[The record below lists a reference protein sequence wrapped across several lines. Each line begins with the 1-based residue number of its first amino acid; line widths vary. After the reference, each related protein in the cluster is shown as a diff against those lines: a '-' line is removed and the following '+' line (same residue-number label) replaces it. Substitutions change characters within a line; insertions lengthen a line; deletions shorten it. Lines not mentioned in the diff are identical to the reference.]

1 MWGRRIEADAAG
13 GVAGGFDDGEGLG
26 ADFDDVAFFNK
37 LIYWWDFQ
45 SIFFQP
51 MFGTLIG

>member
-13 GVAGGFDDGEGLG
+13 GVAGGFDDGEGFV
-26 ADFDDVAFFNK
+26 ADLDLVGLFDK
-37 LIYWWDFQ
+37 LIYRWDFQ